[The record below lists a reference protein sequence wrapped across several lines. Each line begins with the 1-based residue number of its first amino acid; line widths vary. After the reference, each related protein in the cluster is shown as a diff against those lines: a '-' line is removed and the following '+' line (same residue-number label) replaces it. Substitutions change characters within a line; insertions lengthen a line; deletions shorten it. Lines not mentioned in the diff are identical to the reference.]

1 MTEKWSPGKFD
12 LDQVTGRFQFT
23 TFEMAG
29 FHTEHIERKSNLPE
43 TYENKR
49 AWVSYIFPANT
60 IFYLETCCDTFH
72 VHFQSVIPWCWSQWF
87 CRTAGTRSAK
97 RVLAR
102 CNKTQL
108 PAIVPFVKSPY
119 GVTRN
124 WRQTSLWKSWWRR
137 FRWNAQRAMRG
148 EASKWLYS
156 TLRPNPLMSCSNRG
170 CHWSGSG
177 RTFFF

>member
-72 VHFQSVIPWCWSQWF
+72 VHFQSGKF
-87 CRTAGTRSAK
+87 
-97 RVLAR
+97 RVTHS
-102 CNKTQL
+102 N
-108 PAIVPFVKSPY
+108 
-119 GVTRN
+119 
-124 WRQTSLWKSWWRR
+124 
-137 FRWNAQRAMRG
+137 
-148 EASKWLYS
+148 YS
-156 TLRPNPLMSCSNRG
+156 STTYIDYTL
-170 CHWSGSG
+170 
-177 RTFFF
+177 